1 MNIFSEDFDI
11 EKWDDEPV
19 QNRPVVAVIDEV
31 MAELDKAVSKF
42 PVYPTDP
49 IHALAILGEEYG
61 ELNKAVLQYTY
72 EPEKTSKEE
81 IKSEAIQTAA
91 MAIRFLIS
99 LEEFDYKQSKQHK
112 QEI

>member
-19 QNRPVVAVIDEV
+19 QNRPVVDVIDEV

-99 LEEFDYKQSKQHK
+99 LEEFEYQQSKQHK